1 MSYSIR
7 EMRKEE
13 YSLLSD
19 FLYEAIYIPAG
30 TAAPPK
36 SVITCPELQV
46 YIADFGNSKH
56 DKALIAEVDGNIVGA
71 IWARIMND
79 YGHIDESTPSLAMSV
94 LKAYRG
100 MGIGTLLLTQMLLA
114 EKAAGYAK
122 ISLSVQKDNYAVKL
136 YRKAGFTT
144 VKETTEEYI
153 MVADLIRG
161 KGNPNEENGEYKSS
175 IGLLYGIAFT
185 IKMSYKGTHK
195 IEGFFEYVVPP
206 LEGLWWQENTQGLDY
221 ARKAD
226 MHFISMIR
234 LPDFVTRED
243 FEWAVQEAT
252 KKKKQDFSK
261 VEFFPYDEGLCVQCM
276 HIGSYD
282 DEPATVDLMH
292 DYMKA
297 NGYELDIT
305 DTRYHHEIYL
315 SDPRKCDVSRLKTV
329 VRHPIRKAE

>member
-19 FLYEAIYIPAG
+19 FLYEAIYIPDG
-30 TAAPPK
+30 TSAPPK
-36 SVITCPELQV
+36 SVITCPELQI

-56 DKALIAEVDGNIVGA
+56 DKALIAEIDGNIVGA

-79 YGHIDESTPSLAMSV
+79 YGHIDENTPSLAMSV

-153 MVADLIRG
+153 MVADLNSIC
-161 KGNPNEENGEYKSS
+161 KMEEENG
-175 IGLLYGIAFT
+175 F
-185 IKMSYKGTHK
+185 
-195 IEGFFEYVVPP
+195 
-206 LEGLWWQENTQGLDY
+206 
-221 ARKAD
+221 
-226 MHFISMIR
+226 
-234 LPDFVTRED
+234 
-243 FEWAVQEAT
+243 
-252 KKKKQDFSK
+252 
-261 VEFFPYDEGLCVQCM
+261 
-276 HIGSYD
+276 
-282 DEPATVDLMH
+282 
-292 DYMKA
+292 
-297 NGYELDIT
+297 
-305 DTRYHHEIYL
+305 
-315 SDPRKCDVSRLKTV
+315 
-329 VRHPIRKAE
+329 

>member
-19 FLYEAIYIPAG
+19 FLYEAIYIPDG
-30 TAAPPK
+30 TAVPLK

-56 DKALIAEVDGNIVGA
+56 DKALIAEVYGNIVGA

-79 YGHIDESTPSLAMSV
+79 YGHIDENTPSLAMSV

-153 MVADLIRG
+153 MVADLNSIC
-161 KGNPNEENGEYKSS
+161 KMEEENG
-175 IGLLYGIAFT
+175 F
-185 IKMSYKGTHK
+185 
-195 IEGFFEYVVPP
+195 
-206 LEGLWWQENTQGLDY
+206 
-221 ARKAD
+221 
-226 MHFISMIR
+226 
-234 LPDFVTRED
+234 
-243 FEWAVQEAT
+243 
-252 KKKKQDFSK
+252 
-261 VEFFPYDEGLCVQCM
+261 
-276 HIGSYD
+276 
-282 DEPATVDLMH
+282 
-292 DYMKA
+292 
-297 NGYELDIT
+297 
-305 DTRYHHEIYL
+305 
-315 SDPRKCDVSRLKTV
+315 
-329 VRHPIRKAE
+329 